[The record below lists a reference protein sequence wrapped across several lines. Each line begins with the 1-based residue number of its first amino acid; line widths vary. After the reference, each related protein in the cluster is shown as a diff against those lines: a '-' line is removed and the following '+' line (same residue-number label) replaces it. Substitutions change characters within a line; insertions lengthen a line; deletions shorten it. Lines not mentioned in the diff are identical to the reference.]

1 LAGADRNHAC
11 LVRRTAGAGK
21 EFRHRAIHLYALL
34 IVLVQFAKVSK
45 ILGISAFYHDS
56 AACLVIDGEIIAAA
70 QEERFTRIKHDHNF
84 PVHAVRCCLQE
95 AGITADELDFVG
107 FYDKPLLKF
116 DRLLETYLDYAPAGF
131 RSFLKAMPLWMKEKL
146 WMPDLIR
153 SEMATASGIEDHRA
167 AKKAG
172 KKFEWKLL
180 FGDHHESHAA
190 SAFYPSPFQEAAIL
204 TIDGV
209 GEWATSSIG
218 VGRGNE
224 ITLLK
229 ELRFPDS
236 LGLLYSAFTYYTG
249 FKVNSGEYK
258 VMGLAPY
265 GEPKYVNTIKDHI
278 AEVRED
284 GSIRMNHDYFS
295 YSQGLRMTNAAFD
308 RVFGGRPRRAEAKIT
323 QREMDLARSIQVITE
338 EAMLKMAHYVHKEIG
353 MKHLCMAG
361 GVALNCVANGRLL
374 REGPFED
381 IWIQPAAGDAGGA
394 VGIALALWHR
404 YLGNDRVSA
413 EKAGTWKSATGS
425 SHGCPSL
432 YADAM
437 KGSFLGPRDSVE
449 DIEVLLKAKSR
460 PYQKYSRAE
469 LPDVVAGLLAEG
481 SIIGLH
487 QGRMEF
493 GPRALGGRSIIGDPR
508 SPQMQSAMNL
518 KIKYRESFRPF
529 APSVLREHVSEW
541 FDLDTDSP
549 YMLLV
554 ADVLPGHR
562 RQMTDEEQKLFGI
575 DKLNVKRSDI
585 PAVTHVDYSARIQT
599 VRRETNPLYYDII
612 DGFRRRTGCPLIV
625 NTSFNVR
632 GEPIVCTPEDS
643 YRCFMRTEMDYLV
656 LETFVLDKKQQPAF
670 KDDQDWRSQFAL
682 D

>member
-1 LAGADRNHAC
+1 MSKP
-11 LVRRTAGAGK
+11 VR
-21 EFRHRAIHLYALL
+21 
-34 IVLVQFAKVSK
+34 

-56 AACLVIDGEIIAAA
+56 AACLVVDGEIVAAA

-84 PVHAVRCCLQE
+84 PVQAARYCLRE
-95 AGITADELDFVG
+95 AGITAEELDYAG

-116 DRLLETYLDYAPAGF
+116 DRLLETYLDYAPLGF
-131 RSFLKAMPLWMKEKL
+131 RSFVKSMPLWMKEKL

-153 SEMATASGIEDHRA
+153 TEIAQANGVEDERA

-190 SAFYPSPFQEAAIL
+190 SAFYPSPFEEAAIL

-218 VGRGNE
+218 LGRGNE
-224 ITLLK
+224 ISLLK

-265 GEPKYVNTIKDHI
+265 GEPKYVSLIKDHL
-278 AEVRED
+278 AEIRDD
-284 GSIRMNHDYFS
+284 GSIRMNHEYFS
-295 YSQGLRMTNAAFD
+295 YSQGLRMTNGAFD
-308 RVFGGRPRRAEAKIT
+308 RVFAGAARQPESKIT
-323 QREMDLARSIQVITE
+323 QREMDLARSIQAITE
-338 EAMLKMAHYVHKEIG
+338 EAMLKMAGFVNKETG
-353 MKHLCMAG
+353 MKKLCMAG
-361 GVALNCVANGRLL
+361 GVALNCVANGRIL

-394 VGIALALWHR
+394 IGIALAIWHR
-404 YLGNDRVSA
+404 YLGNERISA
-413 EKAGTWKSATGS
+413 ERAGTWSKQNENGKGL
-425 SHGCPSL
+425 HR
-432 YADAM
+432 YADGM
-437 KGSFLGPRDSVE
+437 KGSFLGPRDTE
-449 DIEVLLKAKSR
+449 EQIEAFLRSKDL
-460 PYQKYSRAE
+460 PYKKYSREE
-469 LPDVVAGLLAEG
+469 LPEVVAQLLASEKV
-481 SIIGLH
+481 IGLH

-508 SPQMQSAMNL
+508 SPAMQSVMNL

-529 APSVLREHVSEW
+529 APSVQREHVAEW
-541 FDLDTDSP
+541 FALDDDSP

-554 ADVLPGHR
+554 ADVLDRHR
-562 RQMTDEEQKLFGI
+562 RSLTGDEERLWGI

-599 VRRETNPLYYDII
+599 VRRETNPLYWDII
-612 DGFRRRTGCPLIV
+612 EAFRGLTGCPVIV

-656 LETFVLDKKQQPAF
+656 LETCVLDKKAQPKF
-670 KDDQDWRSQFAL
+670 EEQRDWRKEFQ

>member
-1 LAGADRNHAC
+1 M
-11 LVRRTAGAGK
+11 
-21 EFRHRAIHLYALL
+21 
-34 IVLVQFAKVSK
+34 VS

-56 AACLVIDGEIIAAA
+56 AACLVIDGEIVAAA

-84 PVHAVRCCLQE
+84 PVNAARYCLSE
-95 AGITADELDFVG
+95 AKLNANDLDYVG

-116 DRLLETYLDYAPAGF
+116 DRLLETYLDYAPSGF
-131 RSFLKAMPLWMKEKL
+131 SSFLKALPLWMKEKL

-153 SEMATASGIEDHRA
+153 TELAKAHGEEDERA
-167 AKKAG
+167 AKKLG

-190 SAFYPSPFQEAAIL
+190 SAFYPSPFEAAAIL

-218 VGRGNE
+218 IGKGNE

-249 FKVNSGEYK
+249 FRVNSGEYK

-265 GEPKYVNTIKDHI
+265 GEPKYVSVIKDKLL
-278 AEVRED
+278 EVRDD
-284 GSIRMNHDYFS
+284 GSLKMNHEYFS
-295 YSQGLRMTNAAFD
+295 YSQGLRMTNGAFD
-308 RVFGGRPRRAEAKIT
+308 KLFGGPPRKPESLVT
-323 QREMDLARSIQVITE
+323 QKEMDLARSIQVITE
-338 EAMLKMAHYVHKEIG
+338 EVMLKMTRFAYQETG
-353 MKHLCMAG
+353 MKKLCMAG
-361 GVALNCVANGRLL
+361 GVALNCVANGRVL
-374 REGPFED
+374 REVPFED

-394 VGIALALWHR
+394 LGIALAIWHR
-404 YLGNDRVSA
+404 YLGKPRTSPEA
-413 EKAGTWKSATGS
+413 AGTWRSARS
-425 SHGCPSL
+425 SNDNGKNNRANGL
-432 YADAM
+432 AAYADGM
-437 KGSFLGPRDSVE
+437 KGSYLGPRHSE
-449 DIEVLLKAKSR
+449 DEIEKFLQSQHLPYKKHSR
-460 PYQKYSRAE
+460 QE
-469 LPDVVAGLLAEG
+469 LPAVVADLLAAG
-481 SIIGLH
+481 KIIGLH

-508 SPQMQSAMNL
+508 SPEMQSAMNL

-529 APSVLREHVSEW
+529 APSVLREQVTDW
-541 FDLDTDSP
+541 FDLDADSP

-554 ADVLPGHR
+554 ADVAESQR
-562 RQMTDEEQKLFGI
+562 RKMSPEEEKLWGI
-575 DKLNVKRSDI
+575 EKLLVKRSEI

-599 VRRETNPLYYDII
+599 VRHETNPLYWEII
-612 DGFRRRTGCPLIV
+612 AAFGRKTGCPVVV

-643 YRCFMRTEMDYLV
+643 YRCFMRTEMDFLV
-656 LETFVLDKKQQPAF
+656 LETCVLDKHDQPAF
-670 KDDQDWRSQFAL
+670 VETKDWRKQFEL